1 MAVNLL
7 KKNSLALVASLLLAG
22 HVQATELLNSSYD
35 VSRELFAALNPPFEQ
50 QWAKDN
56 GGDKLTIKQS
66 HAGSSKQAL
75 AILQGLKADV
85 VTYNQVTD
93 VQILHD
99 KGKLIPAD
107 WQSRLPNNSSPF
119 YSTMG
124 FLVRKGNPKNIHDW
138 NDLVRSDVKLIFP
151 NPKTSGNARYT
162 YLAAWGAADKADG
175 GDKAKTEQF
184 MTQFLKNVEVFDTGG
199 RGATTTFAERGLG
212 DVLISFESEVNNIR
226 KQYEAQ
232 GFEVVIPKTN
242 ILAEFPVAWVDKNV
256 QANGTEKAAK
266 AYLNWLYSPQAQT
279 IITDYYYRVNN
290 PEVMDKLKNKFP
302 QTELFRVE
310 DKFGSWP
317 EVMKTHFTPQVV
329 AAYKVTLLS
338 AFVASIFNGVFGLL
352 MAWILTRYR
361 FPGRTLLDALMDL
374 PFALPTAV
382 AGLTLASLFSVN
394 GFYGEWL
401 AKFDIKVTYTWLGIA
416 VAMAFTS
423 IPFVVRT
430 VQPVLEEL
438 GPEYE
443 EAAETLG
450 ATRWQSFCKVVL
462 PELSPALVAG
472 VALSFTR
479 SLGEFGAVIFIAGNI
494 AWKTEVTSLM
504 IFVRLQEFDY
514 PAASAIASVIL
525 AASLLLLFS
534 INTLQSRFGR
544 RVVGH

>member
-212 DVLISFESEVNNIR
+212 DVLISFESE
-226 KQYEAQ
+226 
-232 GFEVVIPKTN
+232 
-242 ILAEFPVAWVDKNV
+242 FPVAGVDKNV

-317 EVMKTHFTPQVV
+317 EVMKTHFTSGGELD
-329 AAYKVTLLS
+329 KLLS
-338 AFVASIFNGVFGLL
+338 A
-352 MAWILTRYR
+352 
-361 FPGRTLLDALMDL
+361 GR
-374 PFALPTAV
+374 
-382 AGLTLASLFSVN
+382 N
-394 GFYGEWL
+394 
-401 AKFDIKVTYTWLGIA
+401 
-416 VAMAFTS
+416 
-423 IPFVVRT
+423 
-430 VQPVLEEL
+430 
-438 GPEYE
+438 
-443 EAAETLG
+443 
-450 ATRWQSFCKVVL
+450 
-462 PELSPALVAG
+462 
-472 VALSFTR
+472 
-479 SLGEFGAVIFIAGNI
+479 
-494 AWKTEVTSLM
+494 
-504 IFVRLQEFDY
+504 
-514 PAASAIASVIL
+514 
-525 AASLLLLFS
+525 
-534 INTLQSRFGR
+534 
-544 RVVGH
+544 